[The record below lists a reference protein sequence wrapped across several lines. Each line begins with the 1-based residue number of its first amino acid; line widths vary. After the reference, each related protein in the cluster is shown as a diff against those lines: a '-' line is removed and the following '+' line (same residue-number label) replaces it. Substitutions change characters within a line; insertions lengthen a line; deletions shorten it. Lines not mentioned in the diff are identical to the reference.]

1 MQSAGQAYFPAE
13 RTTMTRLFDADSWM
27 WGEALAALE
36 RAEQQ
41 HRRFFALLGAQTRA
55 STWEPPADV
64 FESDTDIYI
73 VVALPGV
80 AADGITLTVEGPEL
94 VVQTERSPCSGKEA
108 MRIRRL
114 EIPYGPFER
123 RIHLPPGDYTL
134 REQRLVNGC
143 LELHL
148 VRG

>member
-1 MQSAGQAYFPAE
+1 
-13 RTTMTRLFDADSWM
+13 MTRIFDAESWM

-41 HRRFFALLGAQTRA
+41 HRRFFGLLGAQTRA

-64 FESDTDIYI
+64 FENDSEIRI
-73 VVALPGV
+73 VIALPGV
-80 AADGITLTVEGPEL
+80 DADGIKLKVEGPEL
-94 VVQTERSPCSGKEA
+94 VVQAERPTCAGMEA
-108 MRIRRL
+108 MHIRRL

-123 RIHLPPGDYTL
+123 RILLPPGNYTL

>member
-1 MQSAGQAYFPAE
+1 
-13 RTTMTRLFDADSWM
+13 MTRIFDAESWM

-41 HRRFFALLGAQTRA
+41 HRRFFALLGPQTRV

-64 FESDTDIYI
+64 FESEDEIRI

-80 AADGITLTVEGPEL
+80 PADGITLSVQGAEL
-94 VVQTERSPCSGKEA
+94 VVHAERMPCAGVET
-108 MRIRRL
+108 MRIRRI
-114 EIPYGPFER
+114 EIPYGTFER
-123 RIHLPPGDYTL
+123 RIALPPGNYTL
-134 REQRLVNGC
+134 REQQIVDGC
-143 LELHL
+143 LKLHL

>member
-1 MQSAGQAYFPAE
+1 
-13 RTTMTRLFDADSWM
+13 MTRLFDADSWM

-41 HRRFFALLGAQTRA
+41 HRRFFALRGAQTRV

-64 FESDTDIYI
+64 FESDSEIYI

-80 AADGITLTVEGPEL
+80 PAEAIHLTVEGAEL
-94 VVQTERSPCSGKEA
+94 VVQTERPPCDAIGT
-108 MRIRRL
+108 MRVRRL

-123 RIHLPPGDYTL
+123 RIVLSPGNYTL
-134 REQRLVNGC
+134 REQRLLNGC

-148 VRG
+148 VRE

>member
-1 MQSAGQAYFPAE
+1 
-13 RTTMTRLFDADSWM
+13 MTRLFDADSWM
-27 WGEALAALE
+27 WSEAVAALE

-41 HRRFFALLGAQTRA
+41 HRRFFALLGAQTCP

-64 FESDTDIYI
+64 FESGSDVWI

-80 AADGITLTVEGPEL
+80 APEAISLTVHGTEL
-94 VVQTERSPCSGKEA
+94 VVQTERPPWPGMGA
-108 MRIRRL
+108 MHIRRL

-123 RIHLPPGDYTL
+123 RISLPPGNYTL
-134 REQRLVNGC
+134 HEKRLVNGC

-148 VRG
+148 VRE

>member
-1 MQSAGQAYFPAE
+1 
-13 RTTMTRLFDADSWM
+13 MTRIFDAESWM

-41 HRRFFALLGAQTRA
+41 HRRFFALLGPQARA

-64 FESDTDIYI
+64 FESDGEIRI
-73 VVALPGV
+73 VIALPGV
-80 AADGITLTVEGPEL
+80 TPEGITLIVEGAEL
-94 VVQTERSPCSGKEA
+94 VVHAERTPCAGVEA

-114 EIPYGPFER
+114 EIPYGVFER
-123 RIHLPPGDYTL
+123 RIALPPGSYRLHD
-134 REQRLVNGC
+134 QRLVNGC

-148 VRG
+148 IRG

>member
-1 MQSAGQAYFPAE
+1 
-13 RTTMTRLFDADSWM
+13 MTRLFDAESWM

-41 HRRFFALLGAQTRA
+41 HRRFFALVGARTCP

-64 FESDTDIYI
+64 FESGSDIWI
-73 VVALPGV
+73 VVALPGI
-80 AADGITLTVEGPEL
+80 DPDRITLTVEGPEL
-94 VVQTERSPCSGKEA
+94 VVQTERPPWPGMGT

-114 EIPYGPFER
+114 EIPYGVFER
-123 RIHLPPGDYTL
+123 RIALPPGNYTL
-134 REQRLVNGC
+134 REQRVVNGC